1 MGVTIAAPNTGY
13 YLKVSK
19 DGYMQADGLEKFIG
33 ELNRLGGT
41 LFQDA
46 ETKKVFEI
54 KEIREDKQ

>member
-1 MGVTIAAPNTGY
+1 MTITIEATNTDY

-41 LFQDA
+41 LF
-46 ETKKVFEI
+46 
-54 KEIREDKQ
+54 